1 MLLALT
7 IAVVATWLGSM
18 QAPGAL
24 APGRD
29 LGELRAE
36 LAGGGAFSLSEHRG
50 EVVVLSFWATWCGP
64 CKLEAPRLARIQREG
79 TTVIG
84 LAIDDAPLAKVGAT
98 ARQIGMTYVV
108 GKGPDG
114 LGERL
119 GISMVPTTSVIGRD
133 GKVAAS
139 FRGLV
144 DYDELAAAVA
154 NAAKR

>member
-7 IAVVATWLGSM
+7 IAVVATWLSSM

-24 APGRD
+24 VVGRD

-36 LAGGGAFSLSEHRG
+36 LAGGGAFSLTEHRG
-50 EVVVLSFWATWCGP
+50 EILVLSFWATWCGP

-84 LAIDDAPLAKVGAT
+84 LAIDDAPLAKVADK
-98 ARQIGMTYVV
+98 AREIGMQYSV
-108 GKGPDG
+108 GKSPEG
-114 LGERL
+114 LAERL
-119 GISMVPTTSVIGRD
+119 GISVVPTTTIIGRD

-144 DYDELAAAVA
+144 DYGELARAVA
-154 NAAKR
+154 SAAKR